1 LAGTTVTLDS
11 GANVVL
17 SPAAGSHV
25 KIDDV
30 IQVDSGVVTGAT
42 SITSTN
48 FVGIIDGALGSVT
61 PAAVIG
67 TTITANTGI
76 VPDADDGAYLG
87 QAGTAFSDLF
97 LAEGGVINW
106 DSGDATLTQASNVVT
121 LAGATLTGTL
131 TNGLSVTANGG
142 IGMTSYNASA
152 AVADLALDIDGMT
165 DIGAAIASGD
175 LIIVDDGAGGT
186 NRKSTIDRV
195 ASKFAGTGLSAASAV
210 IGVDAA
216 QAGITS
222 IYNTG
227 LKVGYDASDN
237 ICFATG
243 SDGQISYYQNGI
255 EEFRMA
261 AGGTFHADA
270 DVVAYSSTV
279 ASDMNLKENITD
291 MKYGLADIVKLRGVE
306 YDWKRDDMGH
316 DVGVLAQEVEAVIPE
331 LVKEHDG
338 LHGRGKFK
346 SVDYN
351 KLVPVLI
358 ESIKELKSEIDE
370 LKLIKN

>member
-1 LAGTTVTLDS
+1 MDDGTTTIFDFNVDDTSLTIHDDQDTGDTAVITMAQHGALSIVTTDDDAAAANIQITADGTAELAGTTVTLDS

-17 SPAAGSHV
+17 SPAGGSHV

-152 AVADLALDIDGMT
+152 AVAL
-165 DIGAAIASGD
+165 
-175 LIIVDDGAGGT
+175 
-186 NRKSTIDRV
+186 
-195 ASKFAGTGLSAASAV
+195 
-210 IGVDAA
+210 
-216 QAGITS
+216 
-222 IYNTG
+222 
-227 LKVGYDASDN
+227 
-237 ICFATG
+237 
-243 SDGQISYYQNGI
+243 QIHI
-255 EEFRMA
+255 
-261 AGGTFHADA
+261 
-270 DVVAYSSTV
+270 
-279 ASDMNLKENITD
+279 
-291 MKYGLADIVKLRGVE
+291 
-306 YDWKRDDMGH
+306 
-316 DVGVLAQEVEAVIPE
+316 
-331 LVKEHDG
+331 
-338 LHGRGKFK
+338 
-346 SVDYN
+346 
-351 KLVPVLI
+351 
-358 ESIKELKSEIDE
+358 
-370 LKLIKN
+370 